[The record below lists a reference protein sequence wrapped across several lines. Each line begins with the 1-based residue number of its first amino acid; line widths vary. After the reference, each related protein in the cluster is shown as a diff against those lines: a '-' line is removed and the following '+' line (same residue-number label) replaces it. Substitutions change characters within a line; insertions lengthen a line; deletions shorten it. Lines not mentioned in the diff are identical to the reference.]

1 MTRGR
6 SSSIRREEAARAARL
21 FEAARG
27 YLPRPDVTFAEVEAA
42 VEEAGG
48 RRLLLP
54 SFLPSCLFAL
64 AVGLPI
70 VLVLATG
77 SIAMSRGWLWRRVP
91 PPSPTTVSVP
101 SGTTTSV
108 ERRGRFRLAI
118 RGPATVELG
127 AADDQPVRVDG
138 GELVVSAE
146 QRAVTVDVR
155 GRHLVVPPST
165 IVSVAAEGAPGV
177 PAEARL
183 ASLSNHQAPAPA
195 MMPAPAD
202 PVPPALRAIGHAA
215 AGDATPS
222 LAPPPPAPSPVAR
235 RAAPVPRSDKR
246 RAVHAAVPHASALAS
261 GVGPAEAPPDET
273 SYIRDALARLRGG
286 ADPAAALWLL
296 DERDRIFA
304 EGTFAEEARSIRI
317 EALLAL
323 GRSAEALER
332 LEALPEA
339 SLARSRRL
347 RVARG
352 ELRAARGR
360 CVDALGDFAAVLD
373 AAAANDEIASRARR
387 GQAACAAAAS
397 GAQGAGAGSEVG
409 R

>member
-6 SSSIRREEAARAARL
+6 SCSIRREEAARAARL

-54 SFLPSCLFAL
+54 SFLPSRRFAL

-165 IVSVAAEGAPGV
+165 IVSVAAEGAPGG
-177 PAEARL
+177 PTEARL
-183 ASLSNHQAPAPA
+183 AALSNHQALAPA
-195 MMPAPAD
+195 VMPAPVD
-202 PVPPALRAIGHAA
+202 PVPPAARAIGHAA

-246 RAVHAAVPHASALAS
+246 RAVHAAVTHASALAS
-261 GVGPAEAPPDET
+261 GVGPAEDTPDET

-286 ADPAAALWLL
+286 ADPAAALRLL

-304 EGTFAEEARSIRI
+304 EGAFAEEARSIRI

-360 CVDALGDFAAVLD
+360 CVEALGDFAAVLD
-373 AAAANDEIASRARR
+373 AAAAGDEIASRARR